1 MKKLLTLVTLILL
14 PLFTLPALA
23 LEKEPFTQ
31 ERFEALQ
38 AAGEVVLIDVF
49 ASWCPTCKKQQEV
62 LTQFRAENP
71 NAEFHI
77 LVVDFDKDKDWVR
90 HFRAPRQ
97 STLLLYV
104 GDKQYWYSVAET
116 RHEVIADEINKAIVA
131 ASKS

>member
-1 MKKLLTLVTLILL
+1 MKKQLALVALVLL

-23 LEKEPFTQ
+23 LEKESFTQ

-49 ASWCPTCKKQQEV
+49 ATWCPTCKKQQEA
-62 LTQFRAENP
+62 LTQFRAKNP
-71 NAEFHI
+71 DAEFHI

-116 RHEVIADEINKAIVA
+116 RYEVIAEEINKAIVA